1 MLVICFF
8 ERIIDKSRPAPGKQ
22 TVKQTNKQ
30 TNKQTK
36 KPATKAT
43 ARKQILKG

>member
-1 MLVICFF
+1 MLDICFF

-30 TNKQTK
+30 KNQQQE
-36 KPATKAT
+36 
-43 ARKQILKG
+43 RQHESRS

>member
-22 TVKQTNKQ
+22 TVKQTNKE
-30 TNKQTK
+30 T
-36 KPATKAT
+36 KPATRAT

>member
-22 TVKQTNKQ
+22 AVKQTNKQ
-30 TNKQTK
+30 KNQQQE
-36 KPATKAT
+36 
-43 ARKQILKG
+43 RQHESRS